1 MRPGFFRIGLLRPG
15 FLDAG
20 FGATASMRARR
31 VPRPSHPQSALIDG
45 RPDNRPDGGSDGGSH
60 GGSHGGSDGRPPGPA
75 AAGAL
80 AGGIMPDAIA
90 GEPNGR
96 RVLFL
101 HRGAGAWW
109 RLLHAVPV
117 GQEWLTAEVVPTMAA
132 ARLRPLL
139 SVRGGRKA
147 VVVAGIGSLALAVRL
162 AVDCADSVGGL
173 MVVEDE
179 GGPTAWQR
187 RVAGWLG
194 QTADQPLPVAD
205 GDLQAIRVPV
215 TLVRGT
221 DSTNQAMELL
231 ERGLTGCR
239 TLTVVEVSGA
249 RGVRPRTH
257 PAELRAALTAL
268 VNAVER
274 GAMERGGNE
283 RGPLERRAR

>member
-1 MRPGFFRIGLLRPG
+1 MSLLFRTGFFRTGLLRPG
-15 FLDAG
+15 FLDGG
-20 FGATASMRARR
+20 FGASATVRGRRFRRPAHPKSAPADGLLVDGIRGEAASGQTAVRTGA
-31 VPRPSHPQSALIDG
+31 AIDG
-45 RPDNRPDGGSDGGSH
+45 YPGLPVPGGLS
-60 GGSHGGSDGRPPGPA
+60 
-75 AAGAL
+75 
-80 AGGIMPDAIA
+80 GGIMPDAIA

-109 RLLHAVPV
+109 RLLHAVPA

-139 SVRGGRKA
+139 AVRGGRKA

-162 AVDCADSVGGL
+162 AVDCADAVGGL

-179 GGPTAWQR
+179 GGPTVWQR

-194 QTADQPLPVAD
+194 QRPDQSLPVAD
-205 GDLQAIRVPV
+205 GDLQSIRVPV

-221 DSTNQAMELL
+221 DSTNLAMESL

-257 PAELRAALTAL
+257 AAELRAALTAL

-274 GAMERGGNE
+274 GAVD
-283 RGPLERRAR
+283 RGPTARGPR